1 MSPQRILGLLLLV
14 AGVAILLFGLNASN
28 SVVDQVKEGVTGKFT
43 DKTTWYIV
51 GGLAAAVL
59 GGVLLVA
66 GRGRIR
72 SA

>member
-1 MSPQRILGLLLLV
+1 MSPQRIFGLLLLV